1 MKKRT
6 EINID
11 QLKSQRRLNVQEQL
25 SVKKDS
31 ISKEAKHWRQNGI
44 PKVLENVLKPKFD
57 S

>member
-31 ISKEAKHWRQNGI
+31 ISKEAKLWRQNGI
-44 PKVLENVLKPKFD
+44 PKVLENVFKT
-57 S
+57 